1 MLLGE
6 VGKLREERRTLQ
18 HELGSLLCLK
28 SKYGPGGAF
37 NPDWT
42 PSRAPPESSIVLP
55 AEPLIQPPDL
65 PQQTKLSWRIV
76 CPKLVRTKKKETITN
91 TSRG

>member
-1 MLLGE
+1 KYPNDFSAPVASEVLMLLGE

-37 NPDWT
+37 NPDW
-42 PSRAPPESSIVLP
+42 
-55 AEPLIQPPDL
+55 
-65 PQQTKLSWRIV
+65 
-76 CPKLVRTKKKETITN
+76 
-91 TSRG
+91 